1 MSIYK
6 ELLDSFN
13 MHAKWQVLS
22 KNEEVSFTRKQRK
35 KKFRKRNDGNVLYQ
49 KGMMGIFKLKLF
61 CFLHVII
68 SVKRNER
75 DQLKDKKVE
84 LYNYK
89 QTKRF

>member
-49 KGMMGIFKLKLF
+49 KRMMGIFKLKLF

-68 SVKRNER
+68 SIKRNER

-89 QTKRF
+89 QKGSS

>member
-1 MSIYK
+1 
-6 ELLDSFN
+6 

-22 KNEEVSFTRKQRK
+22 KNEEVSFTRKQRN

-49 KGMMGIFKLKLF
+49 KRMMGIFKLKLF

-89 QTKRF
+89 QKGSRGLWVHVH

>member
-1 MSIYK
+1 
-6 ELLDSFN
+6 

-22 KNEEVSFTRKQRK
+22 KNEEVSFTRKQKK

-49 KGMMGIFKLKLF
+49 KRMMGIFKLKLF

-68 SVKRNER
+68 SVKIIEW

-84 LYNYK
+84 LL